1 MRTLF
6 LSLALLA
13 ATVASAQ
20 VPSVVVENA
29 KGEAFDT
36 KALLDEQ
43 TPMIVSFWS
52 TSCKPC
58 IRELD
63 AVYDALPD
71 WKDEAEFRVVAVS
84 TDDSRLMA
92 KAKSFAQGRG
102 WGDDYI
108 LLFDK
113 NQDFMRAMNVSVV
126 PHVFVID
133 AKGKVVYSHTS
144 YVPGNELEL
153 IDIYNNDDIKFTH
166 DKVSGIVTMTVGDQ
180 VYTIHTN
187 DPEVVGGRTYGN
199 VVATNGTALPVFL
212 ATVE

>member
-1 MRTLF
+1 MRTF
-6 LSLALLA
+6 LLTVALLIS
-13 ATVASAQ
+13 ATAFAQ
-20 VPSVVVENA
+20 VPSVTIENA
-29 KGEAFDT
+29 KGETFNT
-36 KALLDEQ
+36 KSLLDEG

-71 WKDEAEFRVVAVS
+71 WLEEVEFRVAAVS
-84 TDDSRLMA
+84 TDDSRLLA
-92 KAKSFAQGRG
+92 KAKSFAEGRG
-102 WGDDYI
+102 WGEEYT

-133 AKGKVVYSHTS
+133 GKGKIVYSHTS

-153 IDIYNNDDIKFTH
+153 FEAIK
-166 DKVSGIVTMTVGDQ
+166 KC
-180 VYTIHTN
+180 
-187 DPEVVGGRTYGN
+187 
-199 VVATNGTALPVFL
+199 AK
-212 ATVE
+212 